1 MCILKVK
8 SFYKD
13 FYWIGEEGDDK
24 NILSELTTKTNET
37 LLGNSRFVSEHTFST
52 KYQINSRN
60 QYNQKVD
67 NVNLK

>member
-13 FYWIGEEGDDK
+13 FYWIGEEGDEEDDK

-37 LLGNSRFVSEHTFST
+37 LIGNSKFVSEQTFSN
-52 KYQINSRN
+52 KYQINIEN
-60 QYNQKVD
+60 K
-67 NVNLK
+67 